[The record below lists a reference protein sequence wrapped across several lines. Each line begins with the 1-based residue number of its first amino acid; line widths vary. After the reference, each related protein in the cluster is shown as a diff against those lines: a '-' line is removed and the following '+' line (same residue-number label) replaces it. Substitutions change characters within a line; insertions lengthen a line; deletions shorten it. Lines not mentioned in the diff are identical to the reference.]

1 MQHETSEWPSLL
13 NQGNNPSRHYNSK
26 QIYHKISD
34 MQLHKANAPRFLK
47 SNRSTPNKLR
57 VQNFNVLPSPNR
69 RIMEQKQRNGRAKQ
83 NPRSLQSIPYKHSL
97 QILLSKPGNFY
108 QSRSHIETQN
118 MVSTNTGKWKI
129 PLVVW
134 PQMEQG
140 SISIAKKLQ
149 KLTIMEI

>member
-1 MQHETSEWPSLL
+1 
-13 NQGNNPSRHYNSK
+13 
-26 QIYHKISD
+26 

-97 QILLSKPGNFY
+97 QFFSANQETFTKVDHILRHKTWSQQIQENGKSLLLSDHKWNKVRS
-108 QSRSHIETQN
+108 QSQRNYKNLQLWKYSILFSDEQITDQIK
-118 MVSTNTGKWKI
+118 SKI
-129 PLVVW
+129 PN
-134 PQMEQG
+134 QQNR
-140 SISIAKKLQ
+140 KKIQ
-149 KLTIMEI
+149 